1 MRQWAVWAS
10 LVAMLVV
17 SPVQARVHEKLA
29 VLKPGAV
36 VLFQGDSI
44 TEGGRWPGDDQNHIM
59 GQDYA
64 YMLAGEIGLTY
75 PERGLSFINRGVSGN
90 TVVDLEKRWQADT
103 LDLKPDVLSLM
114 VGVNDTFY
122 SNGETV
128 ETYEAAYDRLIAGTL
143 KQYPGMK
150 IVLGESFILPVRSYA
165 EGYEAKRAEL
175 KTRQAVVYRL
185 AEKYHLP
192 VVPYQAVF
200 DEASKRAPAQTWSW
214 DGVHPTYAG
223 HALMAEAWLK
233 TVDGFWGE

>member
-1 MRQWAVWAS
+1 MRQWAILAVMAG
-10 LVAMLVV
+10 LMATT
-17 SPVQARVHEKLA
+17 PGQARVTEKLA
-29 VLKPGAV
+29 ALKPGAV

-75 PERGLSFINRGVSGN
+75 PERHIAFLNRGVSGN
-90 TVVDLEKRWQADT
+90 TAIDLEKRWQADT
-103 LDLKPDVLSLM
+103 LDLHPDVLSLM

-122 SNGETV
+122 SSGETV
-128 ETYEAAYDRLIAGTL
+128 DAYEAAYDSLIAQTL
-143 KQYPGMK
+143 KQDPGIK

-165 EGYEAKRAEL
+165 ENYESKRADL
-175 KTRQAVVYRL
+175 KKRQDVAARL
-185 AEKYHLP
+185 AAKYHLP
-192 VVPYQAVF
+192 LIPYQAVF
-200 DEASKRAPAQTWSW
+200 DEAAKLAPADTWSW

-233 TVDGFWGE
+233 TVEEAWPQ